1 MSAATTL
8 SAKPANDTPPKEAR
22 PGDARPMVGRPRS
35 GATRQAILRAAYELL
50 SEGGLRNFTI
60 EGVAAR
66 SGVARTT
73 IYRWWPS
80 KGALAMEGFLET
92 TAPDITFPHT
102 RSARADLTVQMRL
115 CAKLLRGPAGR
126 ILCGIVAEAQS
137 DPEIITVFMERYLHP
152 RRREAAAILRRGID
166 SGEFRADLD
175 IPTVQSALYSPLH
188 LRLLLREPI
197 EDDWVARL
205 ADSVMRGCMAEG

>member
-1 MSAATTL
+1 MELTGITAAPA
-8 SAKPANDTPPKEAR
+8 AKRTDDPCAGKRLA
-22 PGDARPMVGRPRS
+22 GRPRS
-35 GATRQAILRAAYELL
+35 DATRGAILRAAYELL

-80 KGALAMEGFLET
+80 RGALAMDGFLET
-92 TAPDITFPHT
+92 TAPHITFPHT
-102 RSARADLTVQMRL
+102 QSATADLRVQMRL

-126 ILCGIVAEAQS
+126 ILCGIIAEGQN
-137 DPEIITVFMERYLHP
+137 DPETIAVFSERYLTS
-152 RRREAAAILRRGID
+152 RRREAAAILQRGID
-166 SGEFRADLD
+166 TGEFRPHLD
-175 IPTVQSALYSPLH
+175 IQATQSAIYSSLH

-197 EDDWVARL
+197 DDSWVERL
-205 ADSVMRGCMAEG
+205 ADSVLRGCVATS